1 MATEEEVNKQKELN
15 EGKSFQK
22 SLEQDLLELIQRRM
36 GISSD
41 ALNDQQDIANALKD
55 QLKQV
60 KLERSEKDLILRITN
75 KLNSLTAKNYALLED
90 EVGTTK
96 TLKAI
101 KKDQEAIDKNILL
114 LLNQKKKIQ
123 DDTTKKTEEE
133 QGFANNLVENLQAQ
147 IEKARDFKGELNQSA
162 DLSALIAN
170 DLAVKT
176 IDAIKDIATAIP
188 GLRKFAAPFEIA
200 AAAAKLQALE
210 NSKNGIT
217 SKKLLKSEIKRIKL
231 LHAQRKILIDQ
242 LKTGKGLDKTRMDD
256 LIKQGILDK
265 ILFTGKNKKIL
276 KGNAAS
282 AKAMKLGII
291 DSLEPLDKIP
301 MSPLK
306 AGFKSLG
313 PILTKAL
320 GPIALLTM
328 LVQTLLEADKATADL
343 AKSMNMT
350 YSEAN
355 AVRMELNE
363 VANLSM
369 DAFVTTKGLQESFS
383 FINSQLGS
391 NVMLSGEL
399 LTQFTKLREASGLTN
414 EELYG
419 ATQLQLT
426 SGKTLNEITGEIM
439 AQAELTSANNGVIL
453 NEKQILKEIK
463 DVSAA
468 TTLSLG
474 KNPAAIAEAVTQAKA
489 LGMTLGQVEKIA
501 ESLLNFESS
510 ITSEL
515 KAELLLG
522 RDINLERARL
532 LALNNDVAGVARE
545 ISSQIGDSADF
556 ARMNVLQ
563 QKALAEAVGMNREE
577 LAKTLFV
584 QENLGAATGDE
595 AIKRKAILNSLVS
608 EVGVEEARRR
618 LGKESIEDLE
628 KQAGI
633 QDQFNQSVLK
643 LKEIF
648 VSLAGPILAIV
659 SPIVDALVPAL
670 SFVAGILGQI
680 ANLFGGIL
688 KYVVPIVGGMYAL
701 QAVSSAILGIQTA
714 YNTAKALEL
723 GLGGSILA
731 SLGLQNAAMV
741 YKITLQESGN
751 VLSAIGAALEQT
763 KLGAVIAQGVSLIYN
778 IGKETVL
785 LGIKAAQAAAALVG
799 VSASTLG
806 VGTVI
811 ALAAAAAGI
820 AYLNS
825 VAKADDAIAPIGY
838 GNQGLMD
845 FKKGELTMFNN
856 QDKGVF
862 VAGTDLSNSNNT
874 SPTPMTTPVNQN
886 QNTSREVSQLKAE
899 NSAIKQESKKTNS
912 LLENLISA
920 TKANKTVEMEDA
932 FAPLYS

>member
-1 MATEEEVNKQKELN
+1 M
-15 EGKSFQK
+15 
-22 SLEQDLLELIQRRM
+22 
-36 GISSD
+36 
-41 ALNDQQDIANALKD
+41 
-55 QLKQV
+55 
-60 KLERSEKDLILRITN
+60 
-75 KLNSLTAKNYALLED
+75 
-90 EVGTTK
+90 
-96 TLKAI
+96 
-101 KKDQEAIDKNILL
+101 
-114 LLNQKKKIQ
+114 
-123 DDTTKKTEEE
+123 
-133 QGFANNLVENLQAQ
+133 LVE
-147 IEKARDFKGELNQSA
+147 
-162 DLSALIAN
+162 
-170 DLAVKT
+170 T
-176 IDAIKDIATAIP
+176 
-188 GLRKFAAPFEIA
+188 
-200 AAAAKLQALE
+200 
-210 NSKNGIT
+210 
-217 SKKLLKSEIKRIKL
+217 LLK
-231 LHAQRKILIDQ
+231 
-242 LKTGKGLDKTRMDD
+242 
-256 LIKQGILDK
+256 
-265 ILFTGKNKKIL
+265 
-276 KGNAAS
+276 
-282 AKAMKLGII
+282 
-291 DSLEPLDKIP
+291 
-301 MSPLK
+301 
-306 AGFKSLG
+306 
-313 PILTKAL
+313 
-320 GPIALLTM
+320 
-328 LVQTLLEADKATADL
+328 ADKATSDL

-363 VANLSM
+363 IANLSG

-383 FINSQLGS
+383 FINTQLGS
-391 NVMLSGEL
+391 NIKLSGEL
-399 LTQFTKLREASGLTN
+399 LTQFTRLRERAGLTN

-439 AQAELTSANNGVIL
+439 AQAKLTSANNGVIL
-453 NEKQILKEIK
+453 NEKEILKDIK

-489 LGMTLGQVEKIA
+489 LGMELGQVEKIA
-501 ESLLNFESS
+501 ESLLDFESS

-522 RDINLERARL
+522 KDINLERARL
-532 LALNNDVAGVARE
+532 AALNNEFATVAKE
-545 ISSQIGDSADF
+545 ISNQIGTSADF
-556 ARMNVLQ
+556 AKMNVLQ
-563 QKALAEAVGMNREE
+563 QKALAEAVGMSKEE

-584 QENLGAATGDE
+584 QENLGAATGKE
-595 AIKRKAILNSLVS
+595 AEKRKAILNSLVS

-618 LGKESIEDLE
+618 LGEESIEDLE
-628 KQAGI
+628 KQKGI
-633 QDQFNQSVLK
+633 QDDFNKAVLK

-648 VSLAGPILAIV
+648 VSLTGPILAVV
-659 SPIVDALVPAL
+659 SPIVDTLVPAL
-670 SFVAGILGQI
+670 SFVAGILGKV

-688 KYVVPIVGGMYAL
+688 RYVVPIVGAMYTL
-701 QAVSSAILGIQTA
+701 QAVSSAILGIQTT

-723 GLGGSILA
+723 GLGGSIL
-731 SLGLQNAAMV
+731 SVLGLQNAAMV

-862 VAGTDLSNSNNT
+862 VAGTDLSNPNNL
-874 SPTPMTTPVNQN
+874 SPTPMTTPINQN
-886 QNTSREVSQLKAE
+886 QNSSLEVSQLREE
-899 NSAIKQESKKTNS
+899 NKQTNR
-912 LLENLISA
+912 LIEKLIRGNENLIAA
-920 TKANKTVEMEDA
+920 TKANKTVEMEDT
-932 FAPLYS
+932 FAPLYGS